1 MHVVRL
7 YLQLHVCIMVEFD
20 DVFSRKLV
28 SGKTKNFLTNNL
40 CGMIGEVLVLHFR
53 KHNWMPHTRKKP
65 G

>member
-1 MHVVRL
+1 
-7 YLQLHVCIMVEFD
+7 MVEFD